1 MGRSADDGAFR
12 ADACRPRA
20 SGRYRVYVDLC
31 DVVVR
36 SSDGRA
42 LSRPLAPA
50 ARRNGDRC
58 GSRRHRPAAARR
70 SRARAGTA
78 RLERNRPRVCAGC
91 LPPSVVRSPGIANAG
106 SGGGDLRRRDAELYG
121 PRRACESPRALPA
134 RTRRRAGHARG
145 AGARARCRDDD
156 GIVGGPEG
164 GRCIC
169 AAGPGLCVGALARDP
184 GRQPAGDRAGGRG
197 GAHGAGCAGRCAA
210 DCGPASGCVALE
222 RVAFDAAAC
231 RRPDAAPPCLCD
243 LHVGLDGT
251 AEGGDGR
258 ARKRGESVACAG
270 RGDLPRASE
279 RTAREPERIDR
290 VRFAGQAVGAVAVG
304 ADAGGGAGAGAFRR
318 EASARC
324 DRARPDRRL
333 RLHAVA
339 TGVDRGGARAGG
351 RSLSASDAGG
361 GRGDRRRDVVGVG
374 ERIEPDVLQ
383 RVWSDGMHGGCDA
396 RADHGGAC
404 AAHRRAAGERAGLCV
419 ERAVEPG
426 AGGRARGALHRR
438 GGRCTRVLE
447 PAGADA
453 GAVHRRSVRGGR
465 AAV

>member
-145 AGARARCRDDD
+145 AGARARRRDDD
-156 GIVGGPEG
+156 GIVGDPEG
-164 GRCIC
+164 GRRIC
-169 AAGPGLCVGALARDP
+169 AAGPGLCIGALARDP
-184 GRQPAGDRAGGRG
+184 GRQPAGDRGGGRG

-210 DCGPASGCVALE
+210 DCGPARGCVALE

-231 RRPDAAPPCLCD
+231 RRL
-243 LHVGLDGT
+243 
-251 AEGGDGR
+251 
-258 ARKRGESVACAG
+258 
-270 RGDLPRASE
+270 
-279 RTAREPERIDR
+279 
-290 VRFAGQAVGAVAVG
+290 F
-304 ADAGGGAGAGAFRR
+304 
-318 EASARC
+318 
-324 DRARPDRRL
+324 
-333 RLHAVA
+333 
-339 TGVDRGGARAGG
+339 
-351 RSLSASDAGG
+351 
-361 GRGDRRRDVVGVG
+361 
-374 ERIEPDVLQ
+374 
-383 RVWSDGMHGGCDA
+383 
-396 RADHGGAC
+396 
-404 AAHRRAAGERAGLCV
+404 
-419 ERAVEPG
+419 
-426 AGGRARGALHRR
+426 
-438 GGRCTRVLE
+438 
-447 PAGADA
+447 
-453 GAVHRRSVRGGR
+453 
-465 AAV
+465 